1 MSLVRA
7 REGAEGTREWDREGE
22 REREREGG
30 RGGREGWA
38 GLFREF
44 QASNAPGLI

>member
-7 REGAEGTREWDREGE
+7 RKGEEGTREWDREGE
-22 REREREGG
+22 RERERE
-30 RGGREGWA
+30 GGREGWA

>member
-30 RGGREGWA
+30 REGWA